1 MLIMYIG
8 LCIGY
13 SVTMIVCYIFFLNLK
28 KIFNNDFMSIIY
40 FNTCAWFG
48 YTIVSGEGGGT
59 EYFAWSV
66 SESL

>member
-1 MLIMYIG
+1 ML
-8 LCIGY
+8 
-13 SVTMIVCYIFFLNLK
+13 
-28 KIFNNDFMSIIY
+28 IIY
-40 FNTCAWFG
+40 FNILQYMCMVWL